1 MEWKEWSYLPL
12 TQRDQLP
19 NHPGI
24 YVITDLSEQVWYV
37 GKSANLKNR
46 WRGKG
51 HHRYP
56 QLSRSN
62 RKKSFQIY
70 WKPFPLEHLNELEQ
84 YYINLFSPHLNGT
97 KVKSYI
103 RKKAQPTAELK
114 RIFQT
119 LNRPNKIFPSV
130 RSVVLGY
137 YKELDEEEMKEYT
150 VLVVLVNIN
159 DHDKIILGSAMR
171 SQKRKGR
178 HLQGFWK
185 EYACNCELDE
195 SLYSPV
201 TFLVFLMDDYVYEFV
216 CCDELRE
223 SLKDTPFK
231 LYQVDLFNQS
241 VTALRSPDT
250 ITELPINTYH
260 LPNSDGRLRL
270 HPNDYLNYR
279 VPMLQP
285 VDEFLETFL

>member
-1 MEWKEWSYLPL
+1 MEWKEWSNLPL

-24 YVITDLSEQVWYV
+24 YVITDFAEQVWYV
-37 GKSANLKNR
+37 GKSANLNNR

-56 QLSRSN
+56 QLSRTN
-62 RKKSFQIY
+62 KKKSFQIY
-70 WKPFPLEHLNELEQ
+70 WKPFPLEQLSELEQ
-84 YYINLFSPHLNGT
+84 HYINLFNPHLKGT

-114 RIFQT
+114 RIFQV
-119 LNRPNKIFPSV
+119 LNRQTQIFPSV

-150 VLVVLVNIN
+150 SLVVLVNIN
-159 DHDKIILGSAMR
+159 DHDKVILGSAMR
-171 SQKRKGR
+171 SQKKQGR
-178 HLQGFWK
+178 HLKDFWK
-185 EYACNCELDE
+185 EYACDCGLDE
-195 SLYSPV
+195 SMYSPV
-201 TFLVFLMDDYVYEFV
+201 TLLVFMRDDYVYEFV

-223 SLKDTPFK
+223 SLKKTPSK

-250 ITELPINTYH
+250 ITELPSNTYH
-260 LPNSDGRLRL
+260 LPSPDSRLRL
-270 HPNDYLNYR
+270 HPNDYLKYR

-285 VDEFLETFL
+285 VDEFLEIFV

>member
-1 MEWKEWSYLPL
+1 MEWKEWSNLPL

-24 YVITDLSEQVWYV
+24 YVITDLAEQVWYV
-37 GKSANLKNR
+37 GKSANLNNR

-51 HHRYP
+51 HHRYS

-62 RKKSFQIY
+62 KKKFFQIY
-70 WKPFPLEHLNELEQ
+70 WKPFRLEQLNEKEQ
-84 YYINLFSPHLNGT
+84 YYISLFNPHLNGT

-103 RKKAQPTAELK
+103 RKKAQPNAELK
-114 RIFQT
+114 RIFQVVNRKTT
-119 LNRPNKIFPSV
+119 LFPSV

-171 SQKRKGR
+171 SQKRQGR
-178 HLQGFWK
+178 HLKDFWK
-185 EYACNCELDE
+185 EYACDCELDE
-195 SLYSPV
+195 SRYSPA
-201 TFLVFLMDDYVYEFV
+201 TLLVFMMDDYVYEFI
-216 CCDELRE
+216 CCSELRE
-223 SLKDTPFK
+223 SLKETPSK
-231 LYQVDLFNQS
+231 LYQVELFNQS

-250 ITELPINTYH
+250 ITELPSNTYR
-260 LPNSDGRLRL
+260 LPSPDGRLQL
-270 HPNDYLNYR
+270 NSEDYLNYR
-279 VPMLQP
+279 VPKLQP
-285 VDEFLETFL
+285 VDEFLATFL

>member
-1 MEWKEWSYLPL
+1 MEWKEWSNLPL
-12 TQRDQLP
+12 TQLEQLP

-24 YVITDLSEQVWYV
+24 YVITDLAEQVWYV
-37 GKSANLKNR
+37 GKSANLNNR

-56 QLSRSN
+56 QLSRTN
-62 RKKSFQIY
+62 KKKSFQIY
-70 WKPFPLEHLNELEQ
+70 CKPFPLEQLNELEQ
-84 YYINLFSPHLNGT
+84 HYINLFNPHLNGT
-97 KVKSYI
+97 KVKYYI

-114 RIFQT
+114 RIFQV
-119 LNRPNKIFPSV
+119 LNMKTKMFTSV

-137 YKELDEEEMKEYT
+137 YKELDEKEMKEYT

-171 SQKRKGR
+171 SQERQGR
-178 HLQGFWK
+178 HLKDFWK

-201 TFLVFLMDDYVYEFV
+201 TLLVFMIDDYVYEFV

-223 SLKDTPFK
+223 SLKETPSK

-250 ITELPINTYH
+250 ITELPTSTYR
-260 LPNSDGRLRL
+260 LPSPDGRLRL
-270 HPNDYLNYR
+270 HANDYLNYR
-279 VPMLQP
+279 VPKLQP

>member
-1 MEWKEWSYLPL
+1 MEWKEWSNLSL
-12 TQRDQLP
+12 TQREQLP

-24 YVITDLSEQVWYV
+24 YVITDLAEQVWYV
-37 GKSANLKNR
+37 GKSANLNNR

-51 HHRYP
+51 HHRYS

-62 RKKSFQIY
+62 KKKFFQIY
-70 WKPFPLEHLNELEQ
+70 WKPFRIEQLNEKEQ
-84 YYINLFSPHLNGT
+84 YYISLFNPHLNGT

-103 RKKAQPTAELK
+103 RKKAQPNAELK
-114 RIFQT
+114 RIFQVVNRKTT
-119 LNRPNKIFPSV
+119 LFPSV

-171 SQKRKGR
+171 SQKRQGR
-178 HLQGFWK
+178 HLKDFWK
-185 EYACNCELDE
+185 EYACDCELDE
-195 SLYSPV
+195 SRYSPV
-201 TFLVFLMDDYVYEFV
+201 TLLVFMMDDYVYEFV

-223 SLKDTPFK
+223 SLQETPSK
-231 LYQVDLFNQS
+231 LYQVELFNQS

-250 ITELPINTYH
+250 ITELPSNTYR
-260 LPNSDGRLRL
+260 LPSPDGRLQL
-270 HPNDYLNYR
+270 NSEDYLNYR
-279 VPMLQP
+279 VPKLQP
-285 VDEFLETFL
+285 VDEFLKTFL